1 MLRIKCPVCGFTS
14 ELDSE
19 VYWNYKGVIHCPN
32 MEEHDFYIELE
43 NGALKDS
50 PQKIIIDNPDFKS
63 PPIPEKILEDYREAN
78 ICFANNA
85 SKACVVMCG
94 RALEGLTFDQKAEGK
109 TLYDKIKYLFDN
121 RLISKPLYNAFT
133 KVRTFRNLGAHY
145 QHLNTIKKGDDK
157 KILDITK
164 HVIEHIYILPLLSK

>member
-1 MLRIKCPVCGFTS
+1 MTYK
-14 ELDSE
+14 
-19 VYWNYKGVIHCPN
+19 NYEGIIRCSLSTQK
-32 MEEHDFYIELE
+32 HDIYLKLKEGHLLE
-43 NGALKDS
+43 TPK
-50 PQKIIIDNPDFKS
+50 PIYIDNPDFKN
-63 PPIPEKILEDYREAN
+63 PPIPNDVLNDFKEAT

-94 RALEGLTFDQKAEGK
+94 RALEGLTFDQKAKGK
-109 TLYDKIKYLFDN
+109 TLYEKIKYLFN
-121 RLISKPLYNAFT
+121 NKLISEPLYNAFT

-145 QHLNTIKKGDDK
+145 QSLNIIKKGEDK